1 MIPCHLRPLF
11 RGTSESTEIQPSIR
25 ATHGVGDSVTKAAA
39 QPDPTLQFQTPPEVQ
54 QNPRDGGGGGGGRQ
68 LEEHPA
74 LCQGEPRARLGA
86 YRDLTKL
93 RNHQE
98 RPPAKHHQPEPHFTG
113 LAASDPALQN
123 HLRELLA
130 VPPQEDF
137 PPVTFETWKEP
148 SPKAAALQAACCPN
162 GTGTAPPRA
171 ALFHQITLERKSAL
185 HSRTAQARAAQ
196 LAAKRQRKA
205 RSYRRRRE
213 GNAHS

>member
-1 MIPCHLRPLF
+1 M
-11 RGTSESTEIQPSIR
+11 
-25 ATHGVGDSVTKAAA
+25 TKAAA

-162 GTGTAPPRA
+162 GTGTAPPPGSFVPPNNFGKEKRFAQQNCPGTSSA
-171 ALFHQITLERKSAL
+171 ACSKKAAESTQLPPKERGK
-185 HSRTAQARAAQ
+185 RAQ
-196 LAAKRQRKA
+196 LSPPALRLHPPPSQSAPP
-205 RSYRRRRE
+205 S
-213 GNAHS
+213 